1 MALRRLTKNRNA
13 KQGFLQSRFCYNLE
27 KFYKI
32 YSINAKIFC
41 GRRMKQ
47 ITYGLITPL
56 KPYSRLTGERRMQD
70 LRSIPDDVKWKISA
84 KVAARLPAIYE
95 IVFSP
100 ILGERYDELEQEIWV
115 ELSKFGFDIARS
127 LNLPINSAE
136 NLTQS
141 MSIVRAILFGPDY
154 KDEVM
159 EVGDDGAVTIV
170 KHCPFVAEAAG
181 VGASPDRAF
190 KRCLAFTLSTQKI
203 MNPHYK
209 SRFVRAMCMGDRQCE
224 IKVDKEESSKREP
237 KKGPS

>member
-1 MALRRLTKNRNA
+1 
-13 KQGFLQSRFCYNLE
+13 
-27 KFYKI
+27 
-32 YSINAKIFC
+32 
-41 GRRMKQ
+41 
-47 ITYGLITPL
+47 
-56 KPYSRLTGERRMQD
+56 MQN

-84 KVAARLPAIYE
+84 KGVARLTAIYE

-100 ILGERYDELEQEIWV
+100 VAGERYDELEQEIWV

-136 NLTQS
+136 DLARS

-154 KDEVM
+154 KDELM
-159 EVGDDGAVTIV
+159 ELGNDNMVAIV
-170 KHCPFVAEAAG
+170 KQCPFVEEAAR

-203 MNPHYK
+203 MNPKYK

-224 IKVDKEESSKREP
+224 IKIDKEESNEKDKKEP
-237 KKGPS
+237 KKDPS